1 MRICPTYLRF
11 PVIDDFDVMQ
21 NFDIIFIYPLLKQQ
35 RTREK
40 DNDSLKFCLIHID
53 RCSLTL
59 DDIKTCFGYNI

>member
-1 MRICPTYLRF
+1 MRICPTYPRF

-21 NFDIIFIYPLLKQQ
+21 NFDIIFIYSLLKQQ

-53 RCSLTL
+53 RCS
-59 DDIKTCFGYNI
+59 